1 MHIGATEI
9 IVILVLFFLLF
20 GAKKLPD
27 AARSFAQSLKIF
39 KKEMNSVSD
48 DFQTDT
54 EEKRENN
61 GAPDGKTD
69 TE

>member
-27 AARSFAQSLKIF
+27 AARSIAKSLKIF
-39 KKEMNSVSD
+39 KKEMHSLSD
-48 DFQTDT
+48 DFQFDSDNKQ
-54 EEKRENN
+54 EKN
-61 GAPDGKTD
+61 GKPDGETRSN
-69 TE
+69 